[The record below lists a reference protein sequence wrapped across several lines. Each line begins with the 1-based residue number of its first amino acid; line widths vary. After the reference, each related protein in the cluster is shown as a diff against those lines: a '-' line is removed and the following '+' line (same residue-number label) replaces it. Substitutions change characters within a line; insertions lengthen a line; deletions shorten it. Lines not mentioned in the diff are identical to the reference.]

1 MSFKTELHC
10 HTNFSGCSN
19 VSAADMVDKF
29 EAAGYSTV
37 VVTNHFNYGY
47 MNREGDY
54 RTLVKNAFAA
64 IEEAR
69 AAAEGRMNI
78 LAGMELSLKCML
90 NDFLLYGVTEEFFLD
105 VGEELFD
112 MRPWQVRDKIHE
124 VGGVI
129 IQAHP
134 FRFGQ
139 VVVNPAEV
147 DGIEVFNGH
156 SGQYSHNEIA
166 KAWALAWADK
176 YKKGERF
183 ILTSGSD
190 HHDDCHR
197 ATGGIITEEE
207 IRTSDELLAVLKS
220 GNYERIT
227 SYLGRVEF

>member
-1 MSFKTELHC
+1 MSYKTELHC
-10 HTNFSGCSN
+10 HNNFSGCSN
-19 VSAADMVDKF
+19 VSPADMVEKYV
-29 EAAGYSTV
+29 EAGYTTV
-37 VVTNHFNYGY
+37 VVTNHFNNGY
-47 MNREGDY
+47 MEREGSY
-54 RTLVKNAFAA
+54 RKLVKNAFAA
-64 IEEAR
+64 IEESR
-69 AAAEGRMNI
+69 EAADGRLNI
-78 LAGMELSLKCML
+78 IAGMELSLKCML

-176 YKKGERF
+176 YKKDGRF

-190 HHDDCHR
+190 HHDAGHR

-227 SYLGRVEF
+227 THLGKVEF

>member
-10 HTNFSGCSN
+10 HNNFSGCSN
-19 VSAADMVDKF
+19 VSPADMVEKYV
-29 EAAGYSTV
+29 EAGYSTV

-47 MNREGDY
+47 MNREGSY
-54 RTLVKNAFAA
+54 RELVKNAFAA
-64 IEEAR
+64 VERSREA
-69 AAAEGRMNI
+69 ADGRMNI
-78 LAGMELSLKCML
+78 IAGMELSLKCML

-166 KAWALAWADK
+166 KMWALAWADK
-176 YKKGERF
+176 YKKDGRF

-207 IRTSDELLAVLKS
+207 IRTNEELLAVLKS

-227 SYLGRVEF
+227 SYLGKVEF